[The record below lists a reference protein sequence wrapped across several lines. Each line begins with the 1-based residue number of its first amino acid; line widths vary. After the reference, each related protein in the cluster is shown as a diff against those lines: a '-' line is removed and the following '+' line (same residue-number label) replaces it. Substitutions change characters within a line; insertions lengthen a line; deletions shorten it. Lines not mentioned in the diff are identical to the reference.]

1 MKRDKCSP
9 WWRDIALF
17 DELDVR
23 LESREPSCDQAVA
36 RALQGAPSHAP
47 DVMSAALPHSPQD
60 STIRPSDVPVIVA
73 RPDASPRPCGIRYGD
88 AADPLWGAVASIGVA
103 DVCAYKSYGMACPH
117 SCEFPGVA
125 CWSASYTK
133 LLELCAEHDHVEIDV
148 GRIREAYEDSQR
160 AATRCYLNRNL
171 TLRSVLELWARPLP
185 AAMHREIAHVLS
197 THPGLSTSQPE
208 KYVGLARQND
218 CTVIIEVFRPWFI
231 AFGRTFPKEY
241 VQDLLTLTQ
250 AANAADWSM
259 AEAND
264 SRSVNSSGWESSFA
278 SALSKVLKRQPPVS
292 IGYLLWSC
300 FFAGLDYPAVA
311 PSDAG
316 LQLPPLALSTLTPA
330 DVLHARW
337 LDSAMGIPAS
347 AMPGGWSAALRCD
360 GARIPTCTLYSV
372 FILNDLQDFWLDGT
386 SVQQRNWVLSFLKM
400 GWDWDPTTLIMQFA
414 TFVDRHAQRFP
425 ILFDLLV
432 ANLLLFTGAPR
443 YCGLARGLAAL
454 DYNASNS
461 AIVEGVIDL
470 CDGCSAALDALIFT
484 KQRCSDCGHAS
495 PIQFITAAEV
505 KETLSDI
512 LDNDFIE
519 DGWVDE
525 CTAAIYQLA
534 TAYGVASTGTVQ
546 NTVLRLI
553 RFLLARGGIWH
564 AIAVAVRRSTTQNCQ
579 QY

>member
-23 LESREPSCDQAVA
+23 LESRQPSCDQTVA
-36 RALQGAPSHAP
+36 MELQGAPSHTP
-47 DVMSAALPHSPQD
+47 DVMSSALPHSPQNFT
-60 STIRPSDVPVIVA
+60 SRPSDVPVIVA

-103 DVCAYKSYGMACPH
+103 DVCAYKRY
-117 SCEFPGVA
+117 
-125 CWSASYTK
+125 
-133 LLELCAEHDHVEIDV
+133 ELCAEHDHVEIDV

-160 AATRCYLNRNL
+160 AARRCYLNRNL

-197 THPGLSTSQPE
+197 AHPGLSTSQPE

-218 CTVIIEVFRPWFI
+218 CTVIIEVFQPWFI
-231 AFGRTFPKEY
+231 AFRRTFPKEY

-250 AANAADWSM
+250 AANAADWNM
-259 AEAND
+259 AGAND

-278 SALSKVLKRQPPVS
+278 SALSKVLKRLPPVS

-347 AMPGGWSAALRCD
+347 AMPSGWSAALRCD

-386 SVQQRNWVLSFLKM
+386 SV
-400 GWDWDPTTLIMQFA
+400 
-414 TFVDRHAQRFP
+414 
-425 ILFDLLV
+425 
-432 ANLLLFTGAPR
+432 
-443 YCGLARGLAAL
+443 
-454 DYNASNS
+454 
-461 AIVEGVIDL
+461 
-470 CDGCSAALDALIFT
+470 
-484 KQRCSDCGHAS
+484 
-495 PIQFITAAEV
+495 
-505 KETLSDI
+505 
-512 LDNDFIE
+512 
-519 DGWVDE
+519 
-525 CTAAIYQLA
+525 
-534 TAYGVASTGTVQ
+534 
-546 NTVLRLI
+546 
-553 RFLLARGGIWH
+553 
-564 AIAVAVRRSTTQNCQ
+564 
-579 QY
+579 